1 MLKKTVVAAFIL
13 TVMLTGL
20 VKAEEKSSATFVIF
34 PFEIISKDDLGYLST
49 KIPETIA
56 KNIEADGAAVILPE
70 KGKTG
75 IVSYSQSNLEKIR
88 KVISE
93 NQASHAIL
101 GTFSFS
107 DDKLN
112 ISSWVVP
119 SDGTQPFNIKTDGK
133 GIESI
138 FAVVNSLSSQI
149 SEKIL
154 PFEKVTE
161 IRINGTKRIE
171 KEAILSAM
179 ETKIGSRFRETGL
192 SDDLKR
198 IYRLGYFDDIRIDSE
213 KKASGRAVIITVR
226 ERPTVQKVTIN
237 ISTVYRP
244 EEIQEEIKLK
254 SGGILN
260 IDKVQDSIR
269 RIREMMIKKNY
280 HSAKIDYKIN
290 PLKENLVELVFDIDP
305 GEKIYVREIIFEGNS
320 AYTKKDL
327 LSEMD
332 SSEKWFMS
340 WLTSAGE
347 YNKDILNQDAG
358 KLTAFYHKNGYAKAR
373 IGEPVVNIDGENIT
387 VTYKIDEG
395 SKYSVGKVGFDGD
408 LIQSSDKMLESL
420 KIKNEPFY
428 NREVIQQDIMT
439 LTDMYGDDGYAEADI
454 YPRLDYD
461 EDAKA
466 TNITFEISKGSPVY
480 IGNIHITGNTKTRD
494 KVIRRQL
501 QVYEQSLYKGS
512 KLKRSIRNLHYLDYF
527 EEQDLKVDTV
537 KGEKPGTVDV
547 VISVKEKPTGTFS
560 FGGGYSSVDN
570 LFAMA
575 AINQRNLFGRGQI
588 LNLQAE
594 VGGTSTRYN
603 LGFTEPWLFDIP
615 LSAGVD
621 LYNWERDYDDYD
633 KQSIGGALRAGY
645 PVWDF
650 TRVQAS
656 YGYEITELK
665 DISLSASDDIK
676 DLEGKNST
684 SRISGNIKYDSRDR
698 VFNPTQGSQYTL
710 GVEYAGGFLGGDIA
724 YIKNTAEGGVYVPL
738 FWKFTGFVHGELGNI
753 VEQSS
758 GILPDYERFYLGGIN
773 SVRGYKWRDISTLD
787 DKGKEIGG
795 NKYMQANIEFLFP
808 IVESAGIV
816 GLFFADAGDVF
827 AKDEELSVS
836 EMHYTAGYGLRWY
849 SPMGPIRIEYGQ
861 ILDDNAGKRGDGR
874 WEFTMGAVF

>member
-1 MLKKTVVAAFIL
+1 
-13 TVMLTGL
+13 MLTC
-20 VKAEEKSSATFVIF
+20 VARAEEKTAPGFVIL
-34 PFEIISKDDLGYLST
+34 PFEIISKDDLGYLSS
-49 KIPETIA
+49 KIPEIIA
-56 KNIEADGAAVILPE
+56 KNLEADGARVVLPGE
-70 KGKTG
+70 AKTG
-75 IVSYSQSNLEKIR
+75 IISYSGSEISKIR
-88 KVISE
+88 RIISD
-93 NQASHAIL
+93 NKAAYAVV

-107 DDKLN
+107 GDNLA
-112 ISSWVVP
+112 ISSWVV
-119 SDGTQPFNIKTDGK
+119 SMDGPGPLNVNSEGK

-138 FAVVNSLSSQI
+138 FSVVDSLSSKI
-149 SEKIL
+149 SEKVL
-154 PFEKVTE
+154 PFERVSE
-161 IRINGTKRIE
+161 IRLSGTKRIE
-171 KEAILSAM
+171 KEAVLSTM
-179 ETKIGSRFRETGL
+179 ETKPGSRFRESAL

-198 IYRLGYFDDIRIDSE
+198 IYRLGYFDDIRIESE
-213 KKASGRAVIITVR
+213 KTASGRAVILSVR
-226 ERPTVQKVTIN
+226 ERPTVKKVTIN
-237 ISTVYRP
+237 VSSVYRP
-244 EEIQEEIKLK
+244 EEVQEEIKLK

-269 RIREMMIKKNY
+269 RIREMMVKKNY
-280 HSAKIDYKIN
+280 HSAKIDYKVN
-290 PLKENLVELVFDIDP
+290 PLEENLVELVFDIDP
-305 GEKIYVREIIFEGNS
+305 GEKMYIREIFFEGNS
-320 AYTKKDL
+320 EYSKKEL
-327 LSEMD
+327 LKEMD

-347 YNKDILNQDAG
+347 FNKDILNQDAG

-395 SKYSVGKVGFDGD
+395 SKYAVGKIEFEGD
-408 LIQSSDKMLESL
+408 LIQSKEKLEEGL
-420 KIKNEPFY
+420 KIKSEPFY
-428 NREVIQQDIMT
+428 NREIIQQDIMA
-439 LTDMYGDDGYAEADI
+439 LSDIYGDEGYAEADI

-461 EDAKA
+461 EAAKSA
-466 TNITFEISKGSPVY
+466 NITFEIAKGSPVN
-480 IGNIHITGNTKTRD
+480 IGNIHITGNSNTRD

-501 QVYEQSLYKGS
+501 QIYEQSLYKGS

-527 EEQDLKVDTV
+527 EEKDLKVDTV

-547 VISVKEKPTGTFS
+547 VINVKEKPTGTFS

-656 YGYEITELK
+656 YGYEVTELE
-665 DISLSASDDIK
+665 DIDLDASDDIK

-684 SRISGNIKYDSRDR
+684 SRISGTLKYDSRDR
-698 VFNPTQGSQYTL
+698 VFNPTQGAQYTI

-724 YIKNTAEGGVYVPL
+724 YIKNTAEGGVYFPL
-738 FWKFTGFVHGELGNI
+738 FWKFTGFIHGELGNI

-773 SVRGYKWRDISTLD
+773 SVRGYKWRDISALD

-795 NKYMQANIEFLFP
+795 NKYMQGNIELLFP

-849 SPMGPIRIEYGQ
+849 SPIGPIRIEYGQ
-861 ILDDNAGKRGDGR
+861 ILDDKAGKSGDGR